1 TPSEREIIEHRYGL
15 NGKKTLS
22 LTQAGKKFNLS
33 KERVRQIEK
42 LTLLKLQKY
51 GRARHLE
58 DFLNKED

>member
-1 TPSEREIIEHRYGL
+1 
-15 NGKKTLS
+15 TLS